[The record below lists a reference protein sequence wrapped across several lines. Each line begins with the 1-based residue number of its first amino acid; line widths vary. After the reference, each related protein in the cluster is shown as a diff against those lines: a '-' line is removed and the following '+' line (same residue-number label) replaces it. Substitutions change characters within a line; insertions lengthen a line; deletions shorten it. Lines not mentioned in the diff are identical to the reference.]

1 MATAALHTLD
11 QRAYGRLAIALH
23 WTIALLIFVQMG
35 TGWYM
40 NHFVEDHSPA
50 QDRIEVVHI
59 SIGLTTMLLIAVRI
73 GIRLTQPPP
82 PLPAGLAGWE
92 RKLSHA
98 SHLLFYALMIA
109 LPLTGWLLVSLR
121 HAPVAFW
128 GLPWPRLPGASVF
141 ATPHF
146 RPLRHVLQDIHTDY
160 LVWLAL
166 ANIALHVAGALK
178 HQFDGNPVLWRML
191 PGLKPP
197 TAG

>member
-1 MATAALHTLD
+1 MATATLPTLD

-23 WTIALLIFVQMG
+23 WIIALLIFAQLG

-50 QDRIEVVHI
+50 QERIEVVHI
-59 SIGLTTMLLIAVRI
+59 SIGLTAMLLILVRI

-82 PLPAGLAGWE
+82 PLPAGLAPWE
-92 RKLSHA
+92 GKLSHA
-98 SHLLFYALMIA
+98 SHVLFYALMIV

-121 HAPVAFW
+121 HTDPAFW
-128 GLPWPRLPGASVF
+128 GLPWPRLPGAG
-141 ATPHF
+141 AL
-146 RPLRHVLQDIHTDY
+146 RPYRHLLQDTHTDY
-160 LVWLAL
+160 LVWLTL
-166 ANIALHVAGALK
+166 ANLALHVAGALK

-197 TAG
+197 AAG